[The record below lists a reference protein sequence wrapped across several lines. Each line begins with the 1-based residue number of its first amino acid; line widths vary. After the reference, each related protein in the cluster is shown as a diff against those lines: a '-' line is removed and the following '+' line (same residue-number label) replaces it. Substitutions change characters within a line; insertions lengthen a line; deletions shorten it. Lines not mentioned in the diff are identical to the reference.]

1 MKKNEEEADV
11 KPPAEQYDEKS
22 ILIVLKSVL
31 EKMVKGEEIN
41 ELEKI
46 LEPTVKLLMYKYRTI
61 GPGYFENDRKY
72 IIALINRMPIDRY
85 SEDILTL
92 LSLVSHMIIEVSTH
106 TFIPSGKFGYEK
118 TNPIMVKSIGQ
129 SYDYLD
135 QLECDNGGP
144 IEYKRNGSV
153 KSGSE
158 ELENLMDWYTI
169 TNSRTNQI
177 ICDLFIYAYSHINSE
192 EIPDGFR
199 KKNENM

>member
-1 MKKNEEEADV
+1 MFWKKKEKEADV

-22 ILIVLKSVL
+22 ILIVLISVL

-46 LEPTVKLLMYKYRTI
+46 LDPTIKLLFFQYRAK
-61 GPGYFENDRKY
+61 GSVFFENDRDY
-72 IIALINRMPIDRY
+72 IISLISKIPTDNY
-85 SEDILTL
+85 SDDIKTL
-92 LSLVSHMIIEVSTH
+92 LSIIPHMMRESGTH
-106 TFIPSGKFGYEK
+106 TFIPSRKFGYEK

-135 QLECDNGGP
+135 QLECENGDP
-144 IEYKRNGSV
+144 IEYKRNGSI

-177 ICDLFIYAYSHINSE
+177 ICDLFIYAYSHINSD

-199 KKNENM
+199 KKR